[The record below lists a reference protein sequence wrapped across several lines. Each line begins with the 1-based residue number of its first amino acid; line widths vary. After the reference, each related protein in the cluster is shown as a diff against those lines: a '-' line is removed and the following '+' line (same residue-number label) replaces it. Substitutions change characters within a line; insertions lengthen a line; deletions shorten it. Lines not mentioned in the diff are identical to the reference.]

1 MLFSIYL
8 YDLKS
13 FLVRNQVPGIKCE
26 VNEEDVYIYIK
37 LLVLLFAD
45 DTIIFGNNKEDL
57 QLALDVFEKYCT
69 EWKLTVNISKTKIVV
84 FSGGRLPK
92 NLKFLFK
99 GSELEIVKE
108 YKYLGVFLGRS
119 GSFTRAKKHIADQAN
134 IAVFSLL
141 RKIRI
146 LNLPLELQ
154 FDLFNKTAIWL

>member
-1 MLFSIYL
+1 MNGKFHNFIRNLYSNLKSRISTSEGSTAFFPCQIGVGQGEILSPMLFSIYL

-69 EWKLTVNISKTKIVV
+69 EWKLTVNISKSKIVV

-92 NLKFLFK
+92 NLKFFFK
-99 GSELEIVKE
+99 GSE
-108 YKYLGVFLGRS
+108 
-119 GSFTRAKKHIADQAN
+119 
-134 IAVFSLL
+134 
-141 RKIRI
+141 
-146 LNLPLELQ
+146 
-154 FDLFNKTAIWL
+154 